1 MCFVLLFYVP
11 LSPIFSCLTFFIL
24 IQTLSP
30 TKSDT
35 SSSPTY
41 MVSTFDTYLKTVSPT
56 ESNKQV
62 TLSPT
67 SKTTTMIPS
76 ESPVVS
82 LPPTDSCGLV
92 EEETCCNQPPS
103 RPQEDKEIV
112 CLELGCD
119 LLVNCPPGIE
129 VLPTPSPSILELK
142 PTLNPTVKATSQL
155 TTDNASTDQPSADV
169 LPPSL
174 QPSAEPSVSPR
185 PTPCNRC
192 HPEERESC
200 CSQSSLIPLA
210 IRKRVCKKLG
220 CKLHQC
226 KPRPTNAPSL
236 SEVDKAST
244 TSSPT
249 PTPTSAK
256 PTLNPTDEVSIT
268 SI

>member
-1 MCFVLLFYVP
+1 V
-11 LSPIFSCLTFFIL
+11 
-24 IQTLSP
+24 
-30 TKSDT
+30 
-35 SSSPTY
+35 
-41 MVSTFDTYLKTVSPT
+41 VSTFDTYLKTDSPT
-56 ESNKQV
+56 VSDKQA

-67 SKTTTMIPS
+67 LKSTTMIPS

-82 LPPTDSCGLV
+82 LPPTGSCGLV

-103 RPQEDKEIV
+103 RPQEDKEKV

-129 VLPTPSPSILELK
+129 VLPTPSPSI
-142 PTLNPTVKATSQL
+142 PSTSNPTVKVTSEL
-155 TTDNASTDQPSADV
+155 TSDNVSTDQPSSNV
-169 LPPSL
+169 PSI
-174 QPSAEPSVSPR
+174 QPSTEPSVSPR

-192 HPEERESC
+192 HPKERESC
-200 CSQSSLIPLA
+200 CSQSPLIPLA
-210 IRKRVCKKLG
+210 IRKRICKKLG

-236 SEVDKAST
+236 PEVDKAST

-256 PTLNPTDEVSIT
+256 PTLNPTDEVRIAST
-268 SI
+268 YVQSTLLV

>member
-1 MCFVLLFYVP
+1 
-11 LSPIFSCLTFFIL
+11 
-24 IQTLSP
+24 
-30 TKSDT
+30 
-35 SSSPTY
+35 
-41 MVSTFDTYLKTVSPT
+41 MVSTFDTYLKTDSPT
-56 ESNKQV
+56 VSDKQA

-67 SKTTTMIPS
+67 LKSTTMIPS

-82 LPPTDSCGLV
+82 LPPTGSCGLV

-103 RPQEDKEIV
+103 RPQEDKEKV

-129 VLPTPSPSILELK
+129 VLPTPSPSI
-142 PTLNPTVKATSQL
+142 PSTSNPTVKVTSEL
-155 TTDNASTDQPSADV
+155 TSDNVSTDQPSSNV
-169 LPPSL
+169 PSI
-174 QPSAEPSVSPR
+174 QPSTEPSVSPR

-192 HPEERESC
+192 HPKERESC
-200 CSQSSLIPLA
+200 CSQSPLIPLA
-210 IRKRVCKKLG
+210 IRKRICKKLG

-236 SEVDKAST
+236 PEVDKAST

-256 PTLNPTDEVSIT
+256 PTLNPTDEVRIAST
-268 SI
+268 YVQSTLLV

>member
-1 MCFVLLFYVP
+1 
-11 LSPIFSCLTFFIL
+11 
-24 IQTLSP
+24 
-30 TKSDT
+30 
-35 SSSPTY
+35 
-41 MVSTFDTYLKTVSPT
+41 MVSTFDTYLKTASPT
-56 ESNKQV
+56 ASDKQQA

-67 SKTTTMIPS
+67 LKATTMIPS
-76 ESPVVS
+76 ESPVAT

-103 RPQEDKEIV
+103 RPQEDKEKV

-129 VLPTPSPSILELK
+129 VLPTPSPSILDTK
-142 PTLNPTVKATSQL
+142 MTLDPTVKVTSEQ
-155 TTDNASTDQPSADV
+155 TSDNVLTDQPSADV
-169 LPPSL
+169 LPSI
-174 QPSAEPSVSPR
+174 QPSVSPR

-200 CSQSSLIPLA
+200 CSQSPLIPLA
-210 IRKRVCKKLG
+210 IRKRICKKLG

-236 SEVDKAST
+236 PKVNKASA

-249 PTPTSAK
+249 PIPTSAK
-256 PTLNPTDEVSIT
+256 PTLNPTDEVRH
-268 SI
+268 